1 MKKKLTDNLGLKI
14 LAVLC
19 SVLLWLIVMN
29 IDDPVKTNTFR
40 NIKVEILN
48 PQAITDEG
56 KVFEVLDG
64 TNMVDVTVTAKRSIM
79 NTIGRD
85 NIIVTADMSELT
97 FMNKVRIHV
106 TTDKYDDKLEKI
118 TTSEENMR
126 VNVEDLKR
134 VQMVV
139 ETAVS
144 GEPGDGYMVN
154 DVTTEQNLVRLSGA
168 ESVISTVARAVLEVS
183 VEGITTGIQADY
195 PIKLYDAQGRE
206 IDSRNIN
213 KSISSIGVK
222 VSVLQQKQV
231 PLVFTASGTPAA
243 GYAQTGEITSTPDS
257 ILIAGSATALGNT
270 ASIEIPAELLDIT
283 GASADVVTLID
294 VRDYLPEGTILADS
308 SFNGRV
314 SVTVVIEEEK
324 SAVIEVKAEDIA
336 IQNLPE
342 GKKGEINLE
351 TDTLSV
357 EVTGLEQYMNGI
369 DGTTAVGYVDLKAI
383 TGQDGTQEVA
393 DGVYQLPVVLNLPEG
408 VRIKSEQRV
417 TVTIQDDTQISEE
430 E

>member
-324 SAVIEVKAEDIA
+324 SAVVEVRTEDIA

-342 GKKGEINLE
+342 GKKGEINME

-357 EVTGLEQYMNGI
+357 EVTGLEQHMNGI

>member
-40 NIKVEILN
+40 NIQVEILN

-154 DVTTEQNLVRLSGA
+154 EVTTEQNLVRLSGA

-195 PIKLYDAQGRE
+195 PVKLYDAQGRE

-231 PLVFTASGTPAA
+231 PFVFTASGTPAA
-243 GYAQTGEITSTPDS
+243 GFAQTGEITSTPDS
-257 ILIAGSATALGNT
+257 ILIAGSVTALSNT

-294 VRDYLPEGTILADS
+294 IREYLPEGTILADS

-324 SAVIEVKAEDIA
+324 SAVVEVKAEDIS

-342 GKKGEINLE
+342 GKKGEINME
-351 TDTLSV
+351 TDSLSI

-369 DGTTAVGYVDLKAI
+369 DGTTAVGYVDLKTI
-383 TGQDGTQEVA
+383 TGQDGTQELA

>member
-154 DVTTEQNLVRLSGA
+154 EVTTEQNLVRLSGA

-257 ILIAGSATALGNT
+257 ILIAGSGTALSNT

-314 SVTVVIEEEK
+314 SVTVAIEEEK
-324 SAVIEVKAEDIA
+324 SAMVEVRTEDIA

-342 GKKGEINLE
+342 GKKGEINME

-383 TGQDGTQEVA
+383 AGQDGTQEVA

>member
-40 NIKVEILN
+40 NIQVEILN

-154 DVTTEQNLVRLSGA
+154 EVTTEQNLVRLSGA

-222 VSVLQQKQV
+222 VNVLQQKQV

-257 ILIAGSATALGNT
+257 ILIAGSRTALSNT

-314 SVTVVIEEEK
+314 SVTVAIEEEK
-324 SAVIEVKAEDIA
+324 SAVVEVRTEDIA

-342 GKKGEINLE
+342 GKKGEINME

-369 DGTTAVGYVDLKAI
+369 DGTTAVGYVDLKTI
-383 TGQDGTQEVA
+383 TGQDGTEEVA

-417 TVTIQDDTQISEE
+417 TVTIQDDTQVSEE

>member
-324 SAVIEVKAEDIA
+324 SAVVEVRTEDIA

-342 GKKGEINLE
+342 GKKGEINME